1 MFCIHCG
8 GPLPDGARFCPSC
21 GKKVSGHPSSA
32 PEQAAKSVAP
42 GLRVVARADDGLVE
56 AMENEQV
63 WAVQFHPES
72 LLLSDDSWLPLF
84 QAFTGRCRRSG
95 SK

>member
-32 PEQAAKSVAP
+32 PAQAAKSLFRTGVSRQAGYAALAAAMADSTSSFVQQGTFAISSP
-42 GLRVVARADDGLVE
+42 VEGL
-56 AMENEQV
+56 
-63 WAVQFHPES
+63 
-72 LLLSDDSWLPLF
+72 
-84 QAFTGRCRRSG
+84 
-95 SK
+95 